1 MPVPPGTDPADA
13 RMLAV
18 QQSTPQIS
26 GFEAQQ
32 LPLRRVIFLRN
43 LPIQLEEAA
52 PVLGVP
58 IQAGRD
64 GLTTVHAVDRDDTTA
79 RQRKTFAGRI
89 WQRGPN
95 LRACPDSHPISTT
108 DRELGILVITHM
120 RAIGSAAAQA
130 PPVGSGTVS
139 PLHDLHDTALIARGE
154 AEIQE
159 GLLDPLCGP
168 RLTPQCR
175 TTDADELILIAKLGK
190 TTEGLDGSRVSRIE
204 HAPASKQSTRHA
216 DNSTHVPQIPG
227 FIPPGGLD

>member
-18 QQSTPQIS
+18 QQSTLQIS

-64 GLTTVHAVDRDDTTA
+64 GLTTVHAVNRDDTTA
-79 RQRKTFAGRI
+79 RQRETFAGRI

-95 LRACPDSHPISTT
+95 FRACPDSHPISTT

-120 RAIGSAAAQA
+120 RAIGSAAAKA
-130 PPVGSGTVS
+130 PSIGSG
-139 PLHDLHDTALIARGE
+139 
-154 AEIQE
+154 
-159 GLLDPLCGP
+159 
-168 RLTPQCR
+168 
-175 TTDADELILIAKLGK
+175 
-190 TTEGLDGSRVSRIE
+190 TEGLDGSRVSWIE
-204 HAPASKQSTRHA
+204 HAPESKQASRHP
-216 DNSTHVPQIPG
+216 DSSMHICQISG
-227 FIPPGGLD
+227 FHLRGDLD